1 MVRLKG
7 ISVSKGIAIG
17 KAFVIEPITFD
28 IQIEKISPE
37 QVKSEVNIFNLAL
50 EEEKKD
56 INNLYSDNKHHDL
69 KLLFINLLEENEKK
83 ILNTIANEKVSARS
97 AVLKFISFI
106 EPILKSNPLVAERAY
121 DVLSVF
127 YRLIQKID
135 KLKSQS
141 VKKFEPVVE
150 KELLEVEDYVIVGV
164 EIDPTYLLDLLQKI
178 NNVRGIVLEK
188 GGSAS
193 HASIIA
199 HQNGIPAVFAV
210 KGLLSNIKE
219 NDLILLNANEGE
231 VVINPDDNTLL
242 KFRSE
247 KIKYDNYVEDLSE
260 RILELPTQT
269 IDGKKCKIMLNISDP
284 YEIATENT
292 RYYDGVG
299 LFRTELAFLSKG
311 RFLTEEEQYELYLK
325 VVEKFSNKP
334 VIIRLLDLGGDKVF
348 GKAINESKPA
358 LGWRSIRILFDKKE
372 ELMAQL
378 RAIIRSNKYGNVKIL
393 IPMVSSLE
401 EVRKIKE
408 YFKIAAEDLKSK
420 GLIINDNIEIGIMVE
435 IPSVAVMI
443 KEFLEEVD
451 FISIGTNDLTQYT
464 LAVDRNN
471 EVIAE
476 YYEPLNPAVLKLIY
490 HCIHIANKEGK
501 FVSVCG
507 EIAGDYN
514 YTRLLLAMGLRVFS
528 MPQESVKF
536 VKNVI
541 VNTHTAELKK
551 LLDSVKRAL
560 TPSEV
565 KEIMEKD
572 LEDFISR
579 IGEPLKYA
587 KRGK

>member
-1 MVRLKG
+1 MITLKG

-56 INNLYSDNKHHDL
+56 INNLYSDNKHHDF

>member
-1 MVRLKG
+1 MVTLKG

>member
-1 MVRLKG
+1 
-7 ISVSKGIAIG
+7 
-17 KAFVIEPITFD
+17 
-28 IQIEKISPE
+28 
-37 QVKSEVNIFNLAL
+37 
-50 EEEKKD
+50 
-56 INNLYSDNKHHDL
+56 
-69 KLLFINLLEENEKK
+69 
-83 ILNTIANEKVSARS
+83 
-97 AVLKFISFI
+97 
-106 EPILKSNPLVAERAY
+106 
-121 DVLSVF
+121 
-127 YRLIQKID
+127 
-135 KLKSQS
+135 
-141 VKKFEPVVE
+141 
-150 KELLEVEDYVIVGV
+150 
-164 EIDPTYLLDLLQKI
+164 
-178 NNVRGIVLEK
+178 
-188 GGSAS
+188 
-193 HASIIA
+193 
-199 HQNGIPAVFAV
+199 
-210 KGLLSNIKE
+210 
-219 NDLILLNANEGE
+219 
-231 VVINPDDNTLL
+231 
-242 KFRSE
+242 
-247 KIKYDNYVEDLSE
+247 
-260 RILELPTQT
+260 
-269 IDGKKCKIMLNISDP
+269 
-284 YEIATENT
+284 
-292 RYYDGVG
+292 
-299 LFRTELAFLSKG
+299 
-311 RFLTEEEQYELYLK
+311 
-325 VVEKFSNKP
+325 
-334 VIIRLLDLGGDKVF
+334 
-348 GKAINESKPA
+348 
-358 LGWRSIRILFDKKE
+358 
-372 ELMAQL
+372 
-378 RAIIRSNKYGNVKIL
+378 
-393 IPMVSSLE
+393 
-401 EVRKIKE
+401 
-408 YFKIAAEDLKSK
+408 
-420 GLIINDNIEIGIMVE
+420 MVE